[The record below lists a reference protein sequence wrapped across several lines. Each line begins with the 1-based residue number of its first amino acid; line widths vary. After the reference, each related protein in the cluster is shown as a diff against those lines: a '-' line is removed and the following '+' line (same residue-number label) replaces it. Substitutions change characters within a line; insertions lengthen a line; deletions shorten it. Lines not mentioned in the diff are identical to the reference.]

1 MNGNHSKSWLRLL
14 APIGVYLLFLLQFLV
29 PAEYTSELFTHVLS
43 AHYFDTRQ
51 MPSNDKNF
59 WVAVVFFFP
68 YVLCAWIFQNVFV
81 AAYGRLTMN
90 DRLESFDTAI
100 GKIARY
106 CDRHPIA
113 DILTRLNAGSADSA
127 GQESLRVVL
136 VMIDL
141 MITDLRDAFQ
151 DLCAHPDIRVS
162 IYMESAQEINY
173 KQSPETVLH
182 MMATTVFEKEYEMA
196 TRFRRTGPDK
206 RYEGFCGAAFDGGG
220 AVCGTYRK
228 FGFVH
233 DPRFSLGNGETANV
247 LEKTRSFLCLPIA
260 KSSARGAPVR
270 AVLAIDSGR
279 RYDFVLTRDTRDLL
293 SLKLTPIKTRLS
305 GYLDALKNQ
314 LEYIGSVG

>member
-113 DILTRLNAGSADSA
+113 DILT
-127 GQESLRVVL
+127 
-136 VMIDL
+136 
-141 MITDLRDAFQ
+141 
-151 DLCAHPDIRVS
+151 
-162 IYMESAQEINY
+162 
-173 KQSPETVLH
+173 
-182 MMATTVFEKEYEMA
+182 
-196 TRFRRTGPDK
+196 
-206 RYEGFCGAAFDGGG
+206 
-220 AVCGTYRK
+220 
-228 FGFVH
+228 
-233 DPRFSLGNGETANV
+233 
-247 LEKTRSFLCLPIA
+247 
-260 KSSARGAPVR
+260 
-270 AVLAIDSGR
+270 
-279 RYDFVLTRDTRDLL
+279 
-293 SLKLTPIKTRLS
+293 
-305 GYLDALKNQ
+305 
-314 LEYIGSVG
+314 